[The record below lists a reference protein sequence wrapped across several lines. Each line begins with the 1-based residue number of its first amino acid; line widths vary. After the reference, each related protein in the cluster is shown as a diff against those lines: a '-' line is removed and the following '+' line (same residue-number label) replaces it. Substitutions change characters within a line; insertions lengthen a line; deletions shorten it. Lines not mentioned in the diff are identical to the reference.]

1 MKETE
6 VLLLRS
12 LSSQEQSCSR
22 NRWLWK
28 KKKKNVDLGVKK
40 EAILFG
46 IFFLPPFRGPDNS
59 EEQQE
64 QEGCARN
71 VFGKPFFG
79 SEELLFPKS

>member
-1 MKETE
+1 
-6 VLLLRS
+6 
-12 LSSQEQSCSR
+12 
-22 NRWLWK
+22 
-28 KKKKNVDLGVKK
+28 VDLGVKK

>member
-1 MKETE
+1 
-6 VLLLRS
+6 
-12 LSSQEQSCSR
+12 
-22 NRWLWK
+22 
-28 KKKKNVDLGVKK
+28 VDLGVKK
-40 EAILFG
+40 DAILFRL
-46 IFFLPPFRGPDNS
+46 FFLPPLRRLDNS